1 MILSSFKIKGSGCV
15 PSRTYHTHFNMSSQS
30 VLDIFP
36 PSFLLEL
43 LLSNYFTVS
52 AYLVVLYD
60 IIITFDE
67 EVLHIWKGKFSVV
80 TVIFFINRYAGL
92 VNSVGGLYNVLFA
105 NSASSCIVT
114 NFINQISLLILGIAS
129 PIFNA
134 YRAWVICNHSWSL
147 FISIILFGIVSP
159 IFIGVQ
165 LSIME
170 FAYMLPLAAPYAI
183 CLWNYKG
190 NLKIL
195 RAVEVSC
202 RVSSVMF
209 ELITLL
215 AILVK
220 HFKHWRSQVR
230 LGIKTSYAELLIR
243 DGSLYFGVILTLNIV
258 VMITDEVLADVG
270 NPLSSFVAPV
280 TCICIS
286 RLIISP
292 KNYQRRTME
301 DTTDPVVSFGN
312 VLANLE

>member
-1 MILSSFKIKGSGCV
+1 
-15 PSRTYHTHFNMSSQS
+15 MSSQS

-129 PIFNA
+129 PIFSA

-159 IFIGVQ
+159 IFIGASTVI
-165 LSIME
+165 SARKSE
-170 FAYMLPLAAPYAI
+170 NFE
-183 CLWNYKG
+183 G
-190 NLKIL
+190 
-195 RAVEVSC
+195 

-215 AILVK
+215 TILVK